1 MRNKSKV
8 NNVRVV
14 ECSMQ
19 RDLPGL
25 ANTSGILPF
34 FSL

>member
-1 MRNKSKV
+1 MRSKKTV
-8 NNVRVV
+8 NNKRVV
-14 ECSMQ
+14 ERSMQ

>member
-1 MRNKSKV
+1 MRSKKTV
-8 NNVRVV
+8 NNKPAV
-14 ECSMQ
+14 ERSMR

-25 ANTSGILPF
+25 ANTSGFLPF

>member
-1 MRNKSKV
+1 MRDKSTV
-8 NNVRVV
+8 NNVRVA

-19 RDLPGL
+19 RDPPGL